1 MPPRKGKRVKKKK
14 KMSKHMCIYVASNC
28 THVVL
33 LPGKFMNF
41 FPSGHMTCR
50 SGGAS
55 SITMQLYYE
64 QIGICGWDC
73 ALNGGC

>member
-1 MPPRKGKRVKKKK
+1 MPPRKRKRVKK

-41 FPSGHMTCR
+41 FFFWSHDMSER
-50 SGGAS
+50 GGLEHNNA
-55 SITMQLYYE
+55 
-64 QIGICGWDC
+64 
-73 ALNGGC
+73 ALL